1 MSQQKLNPTGR
12 SLKCWWCR
20 AGLGW
25 VFANPPQQT
34 LAMSAVSNRG
44 MAKASSL
51 VSVTRIVASA
61 IGVAGL
67 TTYLTQQAANHGL
80 AIGKSIQLGLATHQF
95 SGVAATCVQLAGRT
109 LNQTALRA
117 CVVQHAATQGLN
129 DTFWVV
135 LLFCAASIVLALIV
149 G

>member
-1 MSQQKLNPTGR
+1 
-12 SLKCWWCR
+12 
-20 AGLGW
+20 
-25 VFANPPQQT
+25 
-34 LAMSAVSNRG
+34 

-67 TTYLTQQAANHGL
+67 TTYLTQQAATHGL
-80 AIGKSIQLGLATHQF
+80 AIGKAIQLGLATHQL
-95 SGVAATCVQLAGRT
+95 SGVAATCVQAAGRT

-117 CVVQHAATQGLN
+117 CVVKQAATQGLD

-135 LLFCAASIVLALIV
+135 VIFCAASIVLALILGRDPAIRAYQQAKARGEEV
-149 G
+149 TPERVPAMSE